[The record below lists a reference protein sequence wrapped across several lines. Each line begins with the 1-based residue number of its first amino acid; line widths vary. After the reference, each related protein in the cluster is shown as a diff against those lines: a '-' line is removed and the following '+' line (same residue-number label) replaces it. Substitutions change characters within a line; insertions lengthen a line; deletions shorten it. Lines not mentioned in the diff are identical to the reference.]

1 MTLEEIA
8 NMISEGLGD
17 DDSGVGK
24 KVKMDFGDDGC
35 VLIDMTSAP
44 HIVSTDDGDADCTMK
59 VSMDDYSKMLAG
71 ELDGQ
76 MAFMTGKLKLE
87 GDMGAAMAF
96 GQYMQS
102 RQG

>member
-8 NMISEGLGD
+8 NMISERLGD

-44 HIVSTDDGDADCTMK
+44 HGVSTDDGDAECTI
-59 VSMDDYSKMLAG
+59 SASAETFQELFEG
-71 ELDGQ
+71 ELDPTA
-76 MAFMTGKLKLE
+76 AFMTGKIKID
-87 GDMGAAMAF
+87 GDMGQAMKLSQLLA
-96 GQYMQS
+96 
-102 RQG
+102 

>member
-1 MTLEEIA
+1 MSLQDMAQQITD
-8 NMISEGLGD
+8 GLGS

-24 KVKMDFGDDGC
+24 KVTLDFGDDGC
-35 VLIDMTSAP
+35 ILIDLTNAP
-44 HIVSTDDGDADCTMK
+44 HTVSTEDGESDVTLKIAL
-59 VSMDDYSKMLAG
+59 DDYTKMLAG

-96 GQYMQS
+96 GQYMQT
-102 RQG
+102 RA

>member
-1 MTLEEIA
+1 MSTEDLAQQIRD
-8 NMISEGLGD
+8 GLGS

-24 KVKMDFGDDGC
+24 TVKLDFGDDGC
-35 VLIDMTSAP
+35 VFIDLKTVP
-44 HIVSTDDGDADCTMK
+44 HTVSTEDSESNVTLKIGLADYT
-59 VSMDDYSKMLAG
+59 KMLAG

-96 GQYMQS
+96 GQYMQT
-102 RQG
+102 RA

>member
-1 MTLEEIA
+1 MSIQDMAQQIT
-8 NMISEGLGD
+8 EGLGS

-24 KVKMDFGDDGC
+24 TVKLDFGDDGC
-35 VLIDMTSAP
+35 ILIDLKNAP
-44 HIVSTDDGDADCTMK
+44 HTVTTEDGDSDVTLK
-59 VSMDDYSKMLAG
+59 IGLEDYTKMLAG

-96 GQYMQS
+96 GQYMQT
-102 RQG
+102 RA

>member
-1 MTLEEIA
+1 MTLDEIA
-8 NMISEGLGD
+8 KMISDGLGD

-35 VLIDMTSAP
+35 VHIDMTAAP
-44 HIVSTDDGDADCTMK
+44 HTGTTEDADADFTMK
-59 VSMDDYSKMLAG
+59 VSLEDYGKMLAG

-102 RQG
+102 KQA

>member
-1 MTLEEIA
+1 
-8 NMISEGLGD
+8 
-17 DDSGVGK
+17 
-24 KVKMDFGDDGC
+24 
-35 VLIDMTSAP
+35 
-44 HIVSTDDGDADCTMK
+44 MK
-59 VSMDDYSKMLAG
+59 VSLENYGKMLAG

-102 RQG
+102 KQA